1 MAVIHLQ
8 TRISAPVDVV
18 FDLARSIDLHKDS
31 LAHTEERPIAG
42 VTSGLIG
49 MGEDVTWEARHLGM
63 RWKMKVKISAYDR
76 PRQFRDEMVKGP
88 FKFMKHEH
96 HFEQTR
102 NGMLMTDRF
111 EFASPGGIIGRLFDA
126 LYLTAYLRKLLETRN
141 AAIKEQAERAE

>member
-1 MAVIHLQ
+1 MPVIHLQ
-8 TRISAPVDVV
+8 TRISAPADVV

-31 LAHTEERPIAG
+31 LAHTDERAVAG

-63 RWKMKVKISAYDR
+63 RWRMKVKITAYDR
-76 PRQFRDEMVKGP
+76 PRQFRDAMVTGP

-102 NGMLMTDRF
+102 NGSLMTDRF
-111 EFASPGGIIGRLFDA
+111 EFASPGGILGWVFDTF
-126 LYLTAYLRKLLETRN
+126 YLTGYLRKLLETRN